1 MKRSSGG
8 VRDPKSQKMA
18 LRSETLRVLTQ
29 QELAVVA
36 AGNCLNG
43 SGISQETAAPLVGVC

>member
-1 MKRSSGG
+1 
-8 VRDPKSQKMA
+8 MA